1 MSLVTTRLCSG
12 KLIFLLLLN
21 LSVITIAQHEKEPLK
36 LSEEKITLQIAID
49 TAIINNPNLKVFAY
63 EISSLEKLKIQAG
76 LIPNPEVNFE
86 VEDVFGSNELSGIKG
101 SQYTLSIDKQ
111 FELGGKRSKR
121 VALAETEIVSSKDNY
136 ELLKLDIIAS
146 VKTTF
151 LSLYKVQLQIEQ
163 QSKFVKLNEEI
174 NLTISERVKAGRTSP
189 AEESKVKVTLTNS
202 KIELA
207 RLQRY
212 FSSIQTQLNS
222 QMGISGKNLIPIT
235 NLFESVLA
243 PPTKQEIMG
252 STENI
257 PSIKLLQNEV
267 NVRQAKL
274 ELEKS
279 IAIPNLTLSG
289 GVRYLNEIN
298 SNSFV
303 AGVSIPIP
311 IFNNNHG
318 NIMASEE
325 RLHQMNAI
333 KNARKLDVIAQ
344 LNTAYNNLLSAYH
357 NSLQLK
363 NIIIQEAD
371 NAYQITKQG
380 YLQGRFAFI
389 DLLDAQRTLFE
400 TQTQYLFEISDYY
413 DSLIEIEKI
422 TGKFLIK

>member
-1 MSLVTTRLCSG
+1 
-12 KLIFLLLLN
+12 
-21 LSVITIAQHEKEPLK
+21 LSVITIAQQEKEPLK

-151 LSLYKVQLQIEQ
+151 ISLYKVQLQIEQ

-222 QMGISGKNLIPIT
+222 LMGISGKNLIPIT
-235 NLFESVLA
+235 NLFESISA

-252 STENI
+252 STEDI

-311 IFNNNHG
+311 IFNNNNG

-344 LNTAYNNLLSAYH
+344 LNTAYNILLSAYH

>member
-1 MSLVTTRLCSG
+1 MSLVTSRLCSG

-21 LSVITIAQHEKEPLK
+21 LSVITIAQQEKEPLK

-63 EISSLEKLKIQAG
+63 EITSLEKLKIQAG

-101 SQYTLSIDKQ
+101 SQYTLSIGKQ

-252 STENI
+252 NTEDI

-279 IAIPNLTLSG
+279 IAIPNLTING
-289 GVRYLNEIN
+289 GVRYLNELN
-298 SNSFV
+298 TNSFV

-311 IFNNNHG
+311 IFNNNQG
-318 NIMASEE
+318 NIKTSEE

>member
-1 MSLVTTRLCSG
+1 MSLVISRLCSG

-21 LSVITIAQHEKEPLK
+21 LSVITIAQQEKEPLK

-63 EISSLEKLKIQAG
+63 EITSLEKLKIQAG

-101 SQYTLSIDKQ
+101 SQYTLSIGKQ

-252 STENI
+252 NTEDI

-279 IAIPNLTLSG
+279 IAIPNLTING
-289 GVRYLNEIN
+289 GVRYLNELN
-298 SNSFV
+298 TNSFV

-311 IFNNNHG
+311 IFNNNQG
-318 NIMASEE
+318 NIKTSEE